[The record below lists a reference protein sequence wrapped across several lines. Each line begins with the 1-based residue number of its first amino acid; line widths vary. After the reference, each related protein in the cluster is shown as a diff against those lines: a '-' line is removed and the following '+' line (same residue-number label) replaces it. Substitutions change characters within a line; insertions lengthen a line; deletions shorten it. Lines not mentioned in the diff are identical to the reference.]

1 MTTQKA
7 RTTKL
12 RTWFGAKATI
22 TIGPGFIHKA
32 GLGVFLIPH
41 PPVIN
46 WMLRLGLREDRQYTL
61 SCTHE
66 FGHLQSAPLALPYT
80 VLMLALTFVTG
91 HASLLEII
99 LVFISTHAAWE
110 VISEIL
116 TITSDAQLYREYYQG
131 ITIIP
136 RIVFWISMGILTI
149 IGWGI
154 ALSVLKL

>member
-1 MTTQKA
+1 MTTKKA
-7 RTTKL
+7 KTTKM
-12 RTWFGAKATI
+12 RTWFGVNATI

-32 GLGVFLIPH
+32 GLGGFLIPH

-46 WMLRLGLREDRQYTL
+46 WLLRQGLREDMQYTL

-66 FGHLQSAPLALPYT
+66 FGHFQSAPLALPYT

-99 LVFISTHAAWE
+99 FVLISTHAAWE
-110 VISEIL
+110 VMSEIL
-116 TITSDAQLYREYYQG
+116 TITSDAQLYSEYYQG

-136 RIVFWISMGILTI
+136 RIVFWISMGTLTI
-149 IGWGI
+149 IGWSI
-154 ALSVLKL
+154 VLPVVKL